1 MPASRTLALSSL
13 LFGLLA
19 VPVGAQQLQPGT
31 RVRGQAAAG
40 PFAGRLAWAGRDS
53 LAIVQ
58 RHDTL
63 LVPRA
68 AIHRLDI
75 ATGTRRNTL
84 QGLGIGAGVGAAS
97 AAAVLLAYDDDGNDS
112 ELEGLKYLG
121 AGTLLIGSAA
131 LGAITGAL
139 IKSSQWTRVRPS
151 GLGVNISF

>member
-1 MPASRTLALSSL
+1 MPASRTLTLSSL

-19 VPVGAQQLQPGT
+19 VPVAAQQLQPGT

-40 PFAGRLAWAGRDS
+40 PFDGRVAWAGRDS

-63 LVPRA
+63 LVSKA
-68 AIHRLDI
+68 AIQRLAI

-84 QGLGIGAGVGAAS
+84 QGIGIGAGAGAVG
-97 AAAVLLAYDDDGNDS
+97 AAAVLLSYSDDGNDS

-121 AGTLLIGSAA
+121 AGTLFIGSAA

-139 IKSSQWTRVRPS
+139 IKSSRWTRVRPS
-151 GLGVNISF
+151 GLGVNISV